1 MSRILNRPMFRG
13 GGKVSSYGKGIA
25 SGLTSKP
32 KRGLVDEPGGYA
44 GISMS
49 TIPSDIYN
57 KIFNKGV
64 TTGSTGSTGT
74 TGASVVEKAKEK
86 VKSGTSKT
94 KNLFNKSKSFLKSKK
109 FSEKGIMD
117 ALKKYG
123 PKATKYGKGLA
134 IGTASRF
141 PLLTTATG
149 IYGAGTPTPVDEK
162 YNITRMDNIFP
173 MFGDTVS
180 TMQKKFKRN
189 FDESANPNNFW
200 RYDPGKHGPR
210 KEHPLYDPSKVSI
223 NPFNKGAA
231 ETDLTPKAPTG
242 IKGPPGGGET
252 SLGSGEAFYDKSNV
266 VEEPKELTMK
276 EQVAKDKELFAE
288 LLGEGE
294 ARGKD
299 VSDMLLR
306 FAGSGG
312 NTVGEKFQQYI
323 GAEAMAGPSRTEK
336 INQAAASLAINDYIA
351 GKRSKENMEM
361 MLERTKF
368 GVDYT
373 LDAQK
378 AAKDISNMDFGEALT
393 FYSENVFKGKKGRMD
408 PQTIKGVL
416 SIQMPGKQINIKNF
430 TKKNLNEVANLDA
443 TEFDIGLNIVTYDG
457 GKIILERVGET
468 ISEVPNLFIT

>member
-44 GISMS
+44 GKISMS
-49 TIPSDIYN
+49 TIPADIYN

-74 TGASVVEKAKEK
+74 TGASVVQAAKDK
-86 VKSGTSKT
+86 VKTGTSKT
-94 KNLFNKSKSFLKSKK
+94 KNLFNKSKSFLKSPK
-109 FSEKGIMD
+109 FSEAGIME

-123 PKATKYGKGLA
+123 PKVVDKGRGLA
-134 IGTASRF
+134 LSGIKRF
-141 PLLTTATG
+141 PAVSFGLAGEYVTRPQDVDKVIYEQEGYGPIEGRLRQIFDPTYTSKMMKVYEQGYDKDGKLKALL
-149 IYGAGTPTPVDEK
+149 
-162 YNITRMDNIFP
+162 
-173 MFGDTVS
+173 
-180 TMQKKFKRN
+180 
-189 FDESANPNNFW
+189 
-200 RYDPGKHGPR
+200 
-210 KEHPLYDPSKVSI
+210 KEQ
-223 NPFNKGAA
+223 
-231 ETDLTPKAPTG
+231 TDSPTG
-242 IKGPPGGGET
+242 IEGPPGGGDPNMKYT
-252 SLGSGEAFYDKSNV
+252 KPK

-276 EQVAKDKELFAE
+276 EQVAKDKALFAE

-361 MLERTKF
+361 MLEKTKF

-378 AAKDISNMDFGEALT
+378 AAKDISNMDFQEALS
-393 FYSENVFKGKKGRMD
+393 FYSENVLKGKKGRMD
-408 PQTIKGVL
+408 PQVIKGVL
-416 SIQMPGKQINIKNF
+416 TIQMPGQQIN
-430 TKKNLNEVANLDA
+430 TKTFSKKSKNEVAVLDA
-443 TEFDIGLNIVTYDG
+443 TEFFEGINIVTYKG
-457 GKIILERVGET
+457 GKMLVERVGDIVT
-468 ISEVPNLFIT
+468 EVPNLFIT

>member
-64 TTGSTGSTGT
+64 TAGSTGSTGT

-123 PKATKYGKGLA
+123 PKAAKYGKGLA

-173 MFGDTVS
+173 MFGDTES

-189 FDESANPNNFW
+189 LDESANPNNFW

-242 IKGPPGGGET
+242 IEGPPGGGDPNMK
-252 SLGSGEAFYDKSNV
+252 YNKSNV

-361 MLERTKF
+361 MIAKTEKN
-368 GVDYT
+368 VDYT
-373 LDAQK
+373 IQKQKERDAIKGKDFVEAVGMEATAQK
-378 AAKDISNMDFGEALT
+378 KNVGDTNVIATVLYKQTGKAPKIVSDYANKNYGADVDIDVEKLIT
-393 FYSENVFKGKKGRMD
+393 
-408 PQTIKGVL
+408 
-416 SIQMPGKQINIKNF
+416 
-430 TKKNLNEVANLDA
+430 
-443 TEFDIGLNIVTYDG
+443 GLNIVTFKDR
-457 GKIILERVGET
+457 KIVIEKDPSG
-468 ISEVPNLFIT
+468 NLREATEYPI

>member
-49 TIPSDIYN
+49 GLENYN
-57 KIFNKGV
+57 QIFNNTKNKV
-64 TTGSTGSTGT
+64 IK
-74 TGASVVEKAKEK
+74 TGADVVEAAKNK
-86 VKSGTSKT
+86 TSQGVGKT
-94 KNLFNKSKSFLKSKK
+94 KNFLNKSKNFLKSKN
-109 FSEKGIMD
+109 FSEKGIMK

-123 PKATKYGKGLA
+123 PKALKYGKGLGVGA
-134 IGTASRF
+134 VNRF
-141 PLLTTATG
+141 PLVTAGTG
-149 IYGAGTPTPVDEK
+149 IYAAGTATPVDEK
-162 YNITRMDNIFP
+162 YGIDRMDNVFP

-180 TMQKKFKRN
+180 TMEKKFKRN
-189 FDESANPNNFW
+189 LDESANPNNFY

-210 KEHPLYDPSKVSI
+210 KEHPLYDPEKVSI

-242 IKGPPGGGET
+242 IVRPGGGDPNMYAE
-252 SLGSGEAFYDKSNV
+252 KV
-266 VEEPKELTMK
+266 VDGDGVPELTIK
-276 EQVAKDKELFAE
+276 EQVAKDKALFAE
-288 LLGEGE
+288 LLGGDK
-294 ARGKD
+294 AKGKD

-323 GAEAMAGPSRTEK
+323 GNEAQAGPSRTEK

-361 MLERTKF
+361 MLEKTKF

-373 LDAQK
+373 LQAQK
-378 AAKDISNMDFGEALT
+378 AAQDIKGMDFQEALT
-393 FYSENVFKGKKGRMD
+393 AYAKNITGGKKSPMD
-408 PQTIKGVL
+408 PAVIKGVL

-430 TKKNLNEVANLDA
+430 TKKSRNEVGSLDA
-443 TEFDIGLNIVTYDG
+443 VEFDIGLNIVTYKG
-457 GKIILERVGET
+457 GKMIVERVGDSVT
-468 ISEVPNLFIT
+468 EVPNLFIT

>member
-64 TTGSTGSTGT
+64 TAGSTGTTGT

-123 PKATKYGKGLA
+123 PKYAKNIGSFATGVGQ
-134 IGTASRF
+134 RF
-141 PLLTTATG
+141 PLATRAAVP
-149 IYGAGTPTPVDEK
+149 YALYSAAEATPVDKK
-162 YNITRMDNIFP
+162 YGITRMENLFP
-173 MFGDTVS
+173 MIGDTKS
-180 TMQKKFKRN
+180 TMEKKFKRN
-189 FDESANPNNFW
+189 IEEEANPNNPW
-200 RYDPGKHGPR
+200 RYNKYKYGPR
-210 KEHPLYDPSKVSI
+210 KENPLDDPEKSSYW
-223 NPFNKGAA
+223 PWAKGAA
-231 ETDLTPKAPTG
+231 ETDLESEKAPTG
-242 IKGPPGGGET
+242 IEGPPGGGDPKMKYT
-252 SLGSGEAFYDKSNV
+252 KPK

-276 EQVAKDKELFAE
+276 EQVAKDKALFAE

-361 MLERTKF
+361 MLEKTKF

-378 AAKDISNMDFGEALT
+378 AAKDIKGMDFGEALT
-393 FYSENVFKGKKGRMD
+393 FYAENVFKGKKGRMD
-408 PQTIKGVL
+408 PAVIKGVL
-416 SIQMPGKQINIKNF
+416 SIQREGTPISIKTFSNKNIGDIKSEE
-430 TKKNLNEVANLDA
+430 L
-443 TEFDIGLNIVTYDG
+443 DIGLNIVTYKG
-457 GKIILERVGET
+457 GKKILEKLSET
-468 ISEVPNLFIT
+468 EVNEVPNLYIT

>member
-49 TIPSDIYN
+49 GLSNYN
-57 KIFNKGV
+57 EIFNNAKN
-64 TTGSTGSTGT
+64 
-74 TGASVVEKAKEK
+74 TGANVVEAAKDK
-86 VKSGTSKT
+86 VSQGAGKT
-94 KNLFNKSKSFLKSKK
+94 KNFLNKSKNFLKSKN
-109 FSEKGIMD
+109 FSEKGIMK

-123 PKATKYGKGLA
+123 PKALKYGKGLGVGA
-134 IGTASRF
+134 VTRF
-141 PLLTTATG
+141 PLVTAGTG
-149 IYGAGTPTPVDEK
+149 IYAAGTATPVDEK
-162 YNITRMDNIFP
+162 YGIDRMDNIFP
-173 MFGDTVS
+173 MFGDTES
-180 TMQKKFKRN
+180 TMEKKFKRN
-189 FDESANPNNFW
+189 LDESANPNNFY

-210 KEHPLYDPSKVSI
+210 KEHPLYDPEKVSI

-242 IKGPPGGGET
+242 IVRPGGGDPDMYAE
-252 SLGSGEAFYDKSNV
+252 KV
-266 VEEPKELTMK
+266 VDGDGVPELTVK
-276 EQVAKDKELFAE
+276 EQVAKDKALFAE
-288 LLGEGE
+288 LLGGDK
-294 ARGKD
+294 AKGKD

-323 GAEAMAGPSRTEK
+323 GNEAQAGPSRTEK

-361 MLERTKF
+361 MLEKTKF

-373 LDAQK
+373 LQAQK
-378 AAKDISNMDFGEALT
+378 TAQDIKGMDFGEALT
-393 FYSENVFKGKKGRMD
+393 AYAKNITGGKKNRMD
-408 PQTIKGVL
+408 PAVIKGVL
-416 SIQMPGKQINIKNF
+416 SIQMEGKPVNIKTF
-430 TKKNLNEVANLDA
+430 TKKNLNEIDSEDL
-443 TEFDIGLNIVTYDG
+443 DIGLNIVTYKG
-457 GKIILERVGET
+457 GKKILEKLSET
-468 ISEVPNLFIT
+468 EVIEVPNLFIT